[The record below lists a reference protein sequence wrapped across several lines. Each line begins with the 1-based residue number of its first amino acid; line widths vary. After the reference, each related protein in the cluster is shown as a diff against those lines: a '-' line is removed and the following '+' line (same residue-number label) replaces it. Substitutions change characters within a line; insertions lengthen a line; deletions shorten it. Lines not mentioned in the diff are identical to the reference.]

1 MATTPTNLPVPSESP
16 FDFKFNIGK
25 IDEVVTSMGWTYT
38 DRFGQKHYTI
48 EGINYLSQQAMAAF
62 GYVILTGKTFT
73 TGATINNPNEVLLN
87 TADGE
92 YYKWTGTFASGPKV
106 VPENSTPA
114 STGGIAP
121 GSWLGVGDAS
131 LRAALAAMDGEKLI
145 GECPDIATLR
155 TIEPSYD
162 KQRITLREHTA
173 NTGYGGG
180 QFRAVMSGSS
190 YADNNGTIIKT
201 SGGAAWVRVNV
212 GYISPYMFGA
222 LPRVDATTPT
232 AHTAINA
239 AAAAAVSQNAIFD
252 GLGATF
258 NVTGECT
265 INNSNS
271 IIFQNMV
278 LVVTDVAASFNV
290 VRVRNADH
298 TIRRIRI
305 EGGNSKVLGINVEST
320 ATGTIVESCKVTNT
334 GLTAIYSTASRVVAR
349 NNQTDSCGL
358 LGTGNYRCS
367 IWFNEN
373 EHAVME
379 GNICTNCAWGILMR
393 NTIGTSQGYF
403 NTMRNNIVVSA
414 SGTTA
419 DCQGISASAQI
430 HLSTTDN
437 IVRGFPNNAIDH
449 QNCFGMIITG
459 NQIHQCNDGV
469 FIGDRSCGRIIISNN
484 NIEACFTG
492 IRYYNPSNSTPEYQN
507 QTFADVQITNN
518 VIYTSTSRAIWVIMT
533 GTTSANFMTN
543 VNGNIVDGNGS
554 AGLGI
559 VMDTVTY
566 GSVSQNQVRRVRG
579 HGIDLASCEGLRVM
593 GNSIADAG
601 FTTTGTY
608 NGINLSN
615 CNRCNASDNY
625 AVGPSMIY
633 SVVLGG
639 GAYNMAYT
647 NHAMHG
653 RMICMFFTCAT
664 AILFSPTSR
673 RWRSTA

>member
-459 NQIHQCNDGV
+459 NQILQCNDGV

-647 NHAMHG
+647 NHARSTSG
-653 RMICMFFTCAT
+653 AT
-664 AILFSPTSR
+664 AVSISGGTGNVESLNIKS
-673 RWRSTA
+673 

>member
-162 KQRITLREHTA
+162 KQRITLPEHTA

-647 NHAMHG
+647 NHARSTSG
-653 RMICMFFTCAT
+653 AT
-664 AILFSPTSR
+664 AVSISGGTGNVESLNIKS
-673 RWRSTA
+673 

>member
-647 NHAMHG
+647 NHA
-653 RMICMFFTCAT
+653 
-664 AILFSPTSR
+664 
-673 RWRSTA
+673 

>member
-1 MATTPTNLPVPSESP
+1 
-16 FDFKFNIGK
+16 
-25 IDEVVTSMGWTYT
+25 MG
-38 DRFGQKHYTI
+38 
-48 EGINYLSQQAMAAF
+48 
-62 GYVILTGKTFT
+62 
-73 TGATINNPNEVLLN
+73 
-87 TADGE
+87 
-92 YYKWTGTFASGPKV
+92 
-106 VPENSTPA
+106 
-114 STGGIAP
+114 
-121 GSWLGVGDAS
+121 
-131 LRAALAAMDGEKLI
+131 
-145 GECPDIATLR
+145 
-155 TIEPSYD
+155 
-162 KQRITLREHTA
+162 
-173 NTGYGGG
+173 
-180 QFRAVMSGSS
+180 
-190 YADNNGTIIKT
+190 
-201 SGGAAWVRVNV
+201 
-212 GYISPYMFGA
+212 
-222 LPRVDATTPT
+222 
-232 AHTAINA
+232 
-239 AAAAAVSQNAIFD
+239 
-252 GLGATF
+252 
-258 NVTGECT
+258 
-265 INNSNS
+265 
-271 IIFQNMV
+271 

-305 EGGNSKVLGINVEST
+305 EGSNSKVLGINVEST
-320 ATGTIVESCKVTNT
+320 ATGTIVGSCKVTNT

-379 GNICTNCAWGILMR
+379 GNICTHCAWGILMR

-484 NIEACFTG
+484 IIEACFTG

-647 NHAMHG
+647 NHARSTSG
-653 RMICMFFTCAT
+653 AT
-664 AILFSPTSR
+664 AVSISGGTGNVESLNIKS
-673 RWRSTA
+673 

>member
-566 GSVSQNQVRRVRG
+566 GSVNQNQVRRVRG

-625 AVGPSMIY
+625 AVGPSMIS

-647 NHAMHG
+647 NHARSTSG
-653 RMICMFFTCAT
+653 AT
-664 AILFSPTSR
+664 AVSISGGTGNVESLNIKS
-673 RWRSTA
+673 

>member
-16 FDFKFNIGK
+16 RDLKYNAGK
-25 IDEVVTSMGWTYT
+25 IDEFVTSMGWTYI

-48 EGINYLSQQAMAAF
+48 EGINYIAQQAMNAF
-62 GYVILTGKTFT
+62 GYVILSGKTFT

-87 TADGE
+87 TSDGE
-92 YYKWTGTFASGPKV
+92 YYKWTGRFASGPKV

-114 STGGIAP
+114 STGGVGP
-121 GSWLGVGDAS
+121 GSWVGVGDAS

-162 KQRITLREHTA
+162 KQRITVREHTA

-271 IIFQNMV
+271 IIFQNMG

-305 EGGNSKVLGINVEST
+305 EGSNSKVLGINVEST
-320 ATGTIVESCKVTNT
+320 ATGTIVGSCKVTNT

-379 GNICTNCAWGILMR
+379 GNICTHCAWGILMR

-647 NHAMHG
+647 NHARSTSG
-653 RMICMFFTCAT
+653 AT
-664 AILFSPTSR
+664 AVSISGGTGNVESLNIKS
-673 RWRSTA
+673 

>member
-1 MATTPTNLPVPSESP
+1 
-16 FDFKFNIGK
+16 
-25 IDEVVTSMGWTYT
+25 
-38 DRFGQKHYTI
+38 
-48 EGINYLSQQAMAAF
+48 QAMAAF

-647 NHAMHG
+647 NHARSTSG
-653 RMICMFFTCAT
+653 AT
-664 AILFSPTSR
+664 AVSISGGTGNVESLNIKS
-673 RWRSTA
+673 

>member
-16 FDFKFNIGK
+16 RDLKYNAGK
-25 IDEVVTSMGWTYT
+25 IDEFVTSMGWTYI

-48 EGINYLSQQAMAAF
+48 EGINYIAQQAMNAF
-62 GYVILTGKTFT
+62 GYVILSGKTFT

-87 TADGE
+87 TSDGE

-106 VPENSTPA
+106 VPENYTPA
-114 STGGIAP
+114 STGGVGP
-121 GSWLGVGDAS
+121 GSWVGVGDAS

-162 KQRITLREHTA
+162 KQRITVREHTA

-271 IIFQNMV
+271 IIFQNMG

-305 EGGNSKVLGINVEST
+305 EGSNSKVLGINVEST

-379 GNICTNCAWGILMR
+379 GNICTHCAWGILMR

-403 NTMRNNIVVSA
+403 ITMRNNIVVSA

-647 NHAMHG
+647 NHARSTSG
-653 RMICMFFTCAT
+653 AT
-664 AILFSPTSR
+664 AVSISGGTGNVESLNIKS
-673 RWRSTA
+673 

>member
-16 FDFKFNIGK
+16 RDLKYNAGK
-25 IDEVVTSMGWTYT
+25 IDEFVTSMGWTYI

-48 EGINYLSQQAMAAF
+48 EGINYIAQQAMNAF
-62 GYVILTGKTFT
+62 GYVILSGKTFT

-87 TADGE
+87 TSDGE

-114 STGGIAP
+114 STGGVGP
-121 GSWLGVGDAS
+121 GSWVGVGDAS

-162 KQRITLREHTA
+162 KQRITVREHTA

-271 IIFQNMV
+271 IIFQNMG

-305 EGGNSKVLGINVEST
+305 EGSNSKVLGINVEST
-320 ATGTIVESCKVTNT
+320 ATGTIVGSCKVTNT

-379 GNICTNCAWGILMR
+379 GNICTHCAWGILMR

-414 SGTTA
+414 SGTKA

-647 NHAMHG
+647 NHARSTSG
-653 RMICMFFTCAT
+653 AT
-664 AILFSPTSR
+664 AVSISGGTGNVESLNIKS
-673 RWRSTA
+673 

>member
-16 FDFKFNIGK
+16 RDLKYNAGK
-25 IDEVVTSMGWTYT
+25 IDEFVTSMGWTYI

-48 EGINYLSQQAMAAF
+48 EGINYIAQQAMNAF
-62 GYVILTGKTFT
+62 GYVILSGKTFT

-87 TADGE
+87 TSDGE

-114 STGGIAP
+114 STGGVGP
-121 GSWLGVGDAS
+121 GSWVGVGDAS

-162 KQRITLREHTA
+162 KQRITVREHTA

-271 IIFQNMV
+271 IIFQNMG

-305 EGGNSKVLGINVEST
+305 EGSNSKVLGINVEST
-320 ATGTIVESCKVTNT
+320 ATGTIVGSCKVTNT

-379 GNICTNCAWGILMR
+379 GNICTHCAWGILMR

-566 GSVSQNQVRRVRG
+566 G
-579 HGIDLASCEGLRVM
+579 
-593 GNSIADAG
+593 
-601 FTTTGTY
+601 
-608 NGINLSN
+608 
-615 CNRCNASDNY
+615 
-625 AVGPSMIY
+625 
-633 SVVLGG
+633 
-639 GAYNMAYT
+639 
-647 NHAMHG
+647 
-653 RMICMFFTCAT
+653 
-664 AILFSPTSR
+664 
-673 RWRSTA
+673 

>member
-566 GSVSQNQVRRVRG
+566 GSVNQNQVRRVRG

-647 NHAMHG
+647 NHARSTSG
-653 RMICMFFTCAT
+653 AT
-664 AILFSPTSR
+664 AVSISGGTGNVESLNIKS
-673 RWRSTA
+673 

>member
-16 FDFKFNIGK
+16 RDLKYNAGK
-25 IDEVVTSMGWTYT
+25 IDEFVTSMGWTYI

-48 EGINYLSQQAMAAF
+48 EGINYIAQQAMNAF
-62 GYVILTGKTFT
+62 GYVILSGKTFT

-87 TADGE
+87 TSDGE

-114 STGGIAP
+114 STGGVGP
-121 GSWLGVGDAS
+121 GSWVGVGDAS

-162 KQRITLREHTA
+162 KQRITVREHTA

-271 IIFQNMV
+271 IIFQNMG

-305 EGGNSKVLGINVEST
+305 EGSNSKVLGINVEST
-320 ATGTIVESCKVTNT
+320 ATGTIVGSCKVTNT

-379 GNICTNCAWGILMR
+379 GNICTHCAWGILMR

-579 HGIDLASCEGLRVM
+579 HGIDLVSCEGLRVM

-647 NHAMHG
+647 NHARSTSG
-653 RMICMFFTCAT
+653 AT
-664 AILFSPTSR
+664 AVSISGGTGNVESLNIKS
-673 RWRSTA
+673 